1 MEPAIRADVRA
12 TLAAGVRAGGFDAAQ
27 TLAWAIPVRT
37 VSRLLGLP
45 VDDEPT
51 LRDWLHAVIRRA
63 PDQDRLPPAARA
75 AGDDLRSYFA
85 EHVERRRRIAGDDLL
100 ADVVAAEGRGELTGD
115 ETPGLCILL
124 YVAGTETVADLI
136 GNALAVLAEHPDQRA
151 ALAANPAL
159 GPAAVEEL
167 VRFES
172 PVQYQV
178 RTATAATE
186 LHSVTI
192 PAGSAVALL
201 WGAANRD
208 ERRWERPDELDLT
221 RQSWSASRRTT
232 RAEWPGCRSCRHDR
246 VTRRGP
252 PLTLTEQSIE

>member
-178 RTATAATE
+178 RTATAATD
-186 LHSVTI
+186 V
-192 PAGSAVALL
+192 
-201 WGAANRD
+201 D
-208 ERRWERPDELDLT
+208 
-221 RQSWSASRRTT
+221 
-232 RAEWPGCRSCRHDR
+232 
-246 VTRRGP
+246 
-252 PLTLTEQSIE
+252 